1 MGNIINQE
9 TLPDKYPTS
18 YHDADFWESLG
29 RAVAT
34 FGFLEQVLGKAIFAF
49 TATRPYEE
57 TEIEQALGEWVPK
70 LECALSDPL
79 GNLINAYGKSV
90 RDHPEATIN
99 NLDILLNDLREAS
112 EMRNILCHGSWGLPD
127 MNGASLPFFM
137 NRQKEVVTIPMDRRF
152 IDQVQ
157 QHTANLAYAVINTV
171 THMGWQFPSSMG
183 PGNVWK
189 NPPSE

>member
-70 LECALSDPL
+70 LERALSDPL
-79 GNLINAYGKSV
+79 VNLINARSDELQKDSLKKSLAPLK
-90 RDHPEATIN
+90 RARLSIN
-99 NLDILLNDLREAS
+99 I
-112 EMRNILCHGSWGLPD
+112 
-127 MNGASLPFFM
+127 
-137 NRQKEVVTIPMDRRF
+137 K
-152 IDQVQ
+152 
-157 QHTANLAYAVINTV
+157 
-171 THMGWQFPSSMG
+171 
-183 PGNVWK
+183 
-189 NPPSE
+189 